1 VKEPPTLPED
11 FVRDVLNTT
20 PEALRALYE
29 ERRPIEEQAPKV
41 GDPAPD
47 FALAPLGGGEPVR
60 LSRFRGDRPV
70 ALIFG
75 SYT

>member
-1 VKEPPTLPED
+1 MKPLPEFPED
-11 FVRDVLNTT
+11 FVRTVLNTT

-29 ERRPIEEQAPKV
+29 ERRPIEERAPGV
-41 GDPAPD
+41 GDFAPD
-47 FALAPLGGGEPVR
+47 FALVPLGGGEPVR
-60 LSRFRGDRPV
+60 LSSFRGRTPV

>member
-1 VKEPPTLPED
+1 MKKPPELSDD

-20 PEALRALYE
+20 PEALIALYQ
-29 ERRPIEEQAPKV
+29 ERRPFEERAPQV
-41 GDPAPD
+41 GDHAPD
-47 FALAPLGGGEPVR
+47 FALAPLGGGELVR
-60 LSRFRGDRPV
+60 LSSFRGVKPV